1 MKKWIFL
8 LILFFLSACGS
19 PEIPKW
25 YINTPKDNAF
35 YFYASAEGY
44 SKQNAIKN
52 ALNDI
57 ASRINVKI
65 SSNFVINR
73 GIHNKKT
80 YNEIYQQIN
89 TQISNVSFN
98 NYEIL
103 KTEKQEDKYYV
114 LVRVNKQKL
123 IKSLKTKINLKF
135 QNLNFDTQSPIKKV
149 ISAYRILNSLKKI
162 KSDVFILESLGID
175 INPYIIK
182 IEKLE
187 NKAKEIIINTKFSI
201 KANRFKDA
209 TIEVLSRYLTI
220 TPNSDNII
228 SLNVTTKKLIL
239 FNSYIIKGKASIF
252 IDKPYTIT
260 FLGKS
265 VSSYKEALNF
275 AKTEY
280 KERLKKLAEN
290 IFNSF

>member
-1 MKKWIFL
+1 MKNFIL
-8 LILFFLSACGS
+8 LIILIFFTACGT

-25 YINTPKDNAF
+25 YINTPKDNTL

-44 SKQNAIKN
+44 SKQNAVQN

-89 TQISNVSFN
+89 TRIENVSFN

-103 KTEKQEDKYYV
+103 KTEKQGDKFYV
-114 LVRVNKQKL
+114 LVKVDKQKL
-123 IKSLKTKINLKF
+123 IQSLKTKIKLKLK
-135 QNLNFDTQSPIKKV
+135 NLNINGTNAIKKV
-149 ISAYRILNSLKKI
+149 ISAYKTLNTLKKI
-162 KSDVFILESLGID
+162 KSDVFILESLGVD
-175 INPYIIK
+175 ISPYILK
-182 IEKLE
+182 IEKMQSL
-187 NKAKEIIINTKFSI
+187 AQSVITNTIFSL
-201 KANRFKDA
+201 KANRFKDI
-209 TIEVLSRYLTI
+209 TIEVLSRYILI
-220 TPNSDNII
+220 APNSENVI
-228 SLNVTTKKLIL
+228 SLHVSTKKLML
-239 FNSYIIKGKASIF
+239 FNSYIIKGKAEIF
-252 IDKPYTIT
+252 IDKPYTLT

-265 VSSYKEALNF
+265 ISSYKDALSF
-275 AKTEY
+275 AKNEY
-280 KERLKKLAEN
+280 KNRLKNLCNK

>member
-1 MKKWIFL
+1 MKKWLFL
-8 LILFFLSACGS
+8 IILIFLSACGS

-25 YINTPKDNAF
+25 YVNTPKDNSL
-35 YFYASAEGY
+35 YFYATAEGY

-65 SSNFVINR
+65 SSNFVINK
-73 GIHNKKT
+73 GIHNEKT

-103 KTEKQEDKYYV
+103 KTQKRDDKYYV

-123 IKSLKTKINLKF
+123 IKSLKTKTDLNLQNLKF
-135 QNLNFDTQSPIKKV
+135 DNQTPIKKV
-149 ISAYRILNSLKKI
+149 ISAYKILNGLKKL
-162 KSDVFILESLGID
+162 KSDVFILESLGHD
-175 INPYIIK
+175 INPYVIK

-187 NKAKEIIINTKFSI
+187 NKAKTIITNTKFSV
-201 KANRFKDA
+201 KANRFKNA

-220 TPNSDNII
+220 TPNSNNII
-228 SLNVTTKKLIL
+228 SVNVTTKKFIL
-239 FNSYIIKGKASIF
+239 FNNYIIKGEASVF
-252 IDKPYTIT
+252 IDKPYTVT

-265 VSSYKEALNF
+265 VSNFKEAFNS
-275 AKTEY
+275 AKSEY
-280 KERLKKLAEN
+280 KKRLKKLARN

>member
-8 LILFFLSACGS
+8 IITLLLSACGS

-25 YINTPKDNAF
+25 YVNTPKDNSL

-44 SKQNAIKN
+44 SKQEAVKS

-220 TPNSDNII
+220 TPNSANII

-239 FNSYIIKGKASIF
+239 FNNYIIKGKASIF

>member
-19 PEIPKW
+19 PDIPKW
-25 YINTPKDNAF
+25 YVNTPKDNSL
-35 YFYASAEGY
+35 YFYATAEGY

-114 LVRVNKQKL
+114 LLRVNKQKL

-135 QNLNFDTQSPIKKV
+135 QNLNFNNQSPIKKV
-149 ISAYRILNSLKKI
+149 ISAYKILNSLKKI
-162 KSDVFILESLGID
+162 KSDVFILESLGIN
-175 INPYIIK
+175 INPYITK

-201 KANRFKDA
+201 KADRFKNV
-209 TIEVLSRYLTI
+209 TVEVLSGYLTI
-220 TPNSDNII
+220 TPNADNII
-228 SLNVTTKKLIL
+228 SVNVITKKLIL
-239 FNSYIIKGKASIF
+239 FNSYIIKGKASVF
-252 IDKPYTIT
+252 IDKPYTVT

-280 KERLKKLAEN
+280 KKRLQKLAEN